1 MKESIDT
8 VRVLADHVKKAYDQ
22 IKADRDPSYFIDRI
36 EALLFDLN
44 AQEAI
49 DINDFQA
56 VNGRIGCRKIHKD
69 MAGYEVLS
77 IAKNWP
83 QDHHPIQ
90 IGDVVLTDRYQFG
103 KDIGS
108 YAFLKPTDIV
118 AVHHKS

>member
-8 VRVLADHVKKAYDQ
+8 VRALADHVKKAYDQ
-22 IKADRDPSYFIDRI
+22 IKADRDPSYHMKQI

-83 QDHHPIQ
+83 QDHHPIKV
-90 IGDVVLTDRYQFG
+90 GDVVLTDRHLFG

-108 YAFLKPTDIV
+108 YTFLRTTEIV

>member
-8 VRVLADHVKKAYDQ
+8 VRALVGHVKNAYDQ
-22 IKADRDPSYFIDRI
+22 IKADRDPSHYLKQI

-44 AQEAI
+44 AQVAI

-69 MAGYEVLS
+69 LAGYEVLS

-83 QDHHPIQ
+83 QDHHPIRV
-90 IGDVVLTDRYQFG
+90 GDVVLTDRYLYG

-108 YAFLKPTDIV
+108 FAFLKPTDIV